1 MAQLH
6 LAPPDATTEALRKL
20 AAKEGISLNAY
31 LTPYLND
38 IAQGR
43 LTRGPQWV
51 TPQQGQKAA

>member
-1 MAQLH
+1 
-6 LAPPDATTEALRKL
+6 
-20 AAKEGISLNAY
+20 